1 MMTEISFEELG
12 LFKNETVLKYGKE
25 SNELGPSVLHYSRL
39 GSQVEHSAHRLN
51 WSNYEKRFTRLNDYV
66 FYRLYMRKDMEKYK
80 VERNYVPFVPS
91 ADYPDSFA
99 VFHQAKRGGAWYGT
113 I

>member
-1 MMTEISFEELG
+1 MKIL
-12 LFKNETVLKYGKE
+12 
-25 SNELGPSVLHYSRL
+25 YSRL
-39 GSQVEHSAHRLN
+39 DSQVEHSVHRLN

-66 FYRLYMRKDMEKYK
+66 FYRLYMRKDIEKYK

-99 VFHQAKRGGAWYGT
+99 VVTKRNELVDGIPPKCDMDEVIAGEK
-113 I
+113 